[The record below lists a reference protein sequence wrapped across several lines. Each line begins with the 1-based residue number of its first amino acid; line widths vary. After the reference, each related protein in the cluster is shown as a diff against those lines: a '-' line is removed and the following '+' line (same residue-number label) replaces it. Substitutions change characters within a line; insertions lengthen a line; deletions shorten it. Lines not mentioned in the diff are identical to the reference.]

1 MAFIV
6 NFLSILFQVLTFAI
20 FIRALLSFFPIR
32 PDNPLVVIVSQ
43 ITDPVLMPLRRIIPS
58 IGMFDISPMIAIVLL
73 QILQASLQNLR

>member
-73 QILQASLQNLR
+73 QILQASLQNLC

>member
-1 MAFIV
+1 MPFLV

-32 PDNPLVVIVSQ
+32 PDNPFVVILSQ

-58 IGMFDISPMIAIVLL
+58 IGMFDISPMVAIILL
-73 QILQASLQNLR
+73 QILQASLQSFR